1 MLTQDSRAVVCIARN
16 MAISR
21 HVTTL
26 VISLDRLVFCN
37 PIRYMDRYWRDS
49 HSHRNHY
56 RPKHPALGE
65 YLRLAFEPLADGTNP
80 EQRYMAFLEDLSAQK
95 TFEQQQQDVR
105 LLTTALIMLPNIR
118 TIILDSDIFYEDSPR
133 RQMLGDAWCYE
144 LIDST
149 RKTGSHVMEVLM
161 KAMATSHKHKPA
173 TVTEI
178 RIPYDETGTVS
189 FPKVLAKITPNT
201 VSIAMQEVRRLKL
214 NSIYYSEEEIKYHDD
229 QRMSDPY
236 YLCEDDDVASED
248 GSLQSKGASIESTDD
263 AITVEDDSIE
273 VEDNNFKSKDD
284 LSESAENDKEVE
296 DSDIECENDHTE
308 SHNIDSVDDSVE
320 NEDANIENEDDGF
333 EGEDDSIESHHTDES
348 DDDSIE
354 SRDDDIESED
364 DSIESEDDSI
374 ESGDDIVETDF
385 NPFEHENFRFPNR
398 YDCNESED
406 DSEIDP
412 VERYGSTRMLGEILQ
427 SAKLLEDLT
436 LTFVD
441 DRCDHGQ
448 MYLRPYIPLNILKG
462 TNPMNHLKRV
472 SLGNFKLEEPE
483 IVAFLLSISSSLQYL
498 TIDGIVLDYGT
509 WVSTFEKLKGRLPE
523 VQHFEVRMDGLWDTG
538 LEMVDHE
545 DDEGLTL
552 WERRDYIHQV
562 SGWWSGGTHVRWFRD
577 GEGQHPLQSLIEK
590 GLVRDDEC
598 YGY

>member
-1 MLTQDSRAVVCIARN
+1 

-26 VISLDRLVFCN
+26 VISLDRLIFCN
-37 PIRYMDRYWRDS
+37 PILYMDRYWRDS
-49 HSHRNHY
+49 HSDRNHC
-56 RPKHPALGE
+56 RPKHPAPGE

-80 EQRYMAFLEDLSAQK
+80 EQRYMAFLDDLSAQK
-95 TFEQQQQDVR
+95 QFEQQQEDVR

-144 LIDST
+144 MIDST

-178 RIPYDETGTVS
+178 RIPYEETGTVS
-189 FPKVLAKITPNT
+189 FPKVLAKVTPNT

-214 NSIYYSEEEIKYHDD
+214 DGIYYSEEEIKYHDD
-229 QRMSDPY
+229 QRKSDPY

-248 GSLQSKGASIESTDD
+248 GSLQSKDASIESTDD
-263 AITVEDDSIE
+263 VITVKDDSIE
-273 VEDNNFKSKDD
+273 VEDNIIKSKDD
-284 LSESAENDKEVE
+284 LSESEENDKEVE
-296 DSDIECENDHTE
+296 DSDIKYENDHTE
-308 SHNIDSVDDSVE
+308 SHYIDSVDDSVE
-320 NEDANIENEDDGF
+320 NEDANIKNEDDGF
-333 EGEDDSIESHHTDES
+333 EGEDDSIESNDTNES
-348 DDDSIE
+348 DNDNIESGDDDIESEDDSIE
-354 SRDDDIESED
+354 SGDDSIESED
-364 DSIESEDDSI
+364 DSIESEDDS
-374 ESGDDIVETDF
+374 VEIDV
-385 NPFEHENFRFPNR
+385 NPFEHENLRIPSR

-427 SAKLLEDLT
+427 SAKLLEDLI

-462 TNPMNHLKRV
+462 TNPMNQLRRV

-483 IVAFLLSISSSLQYL
+483 IVAFLLSISSSLQFL

-509 WVSTFEKLKGRLPE
+509 WVSTFETIKGWLPE
-523 VQHFEVRMDGLWDTG
+523 VWHFEVRMDGLWDTG
-538 LEMVDHE
+538 SEIQ
-545 DDEGLTL
+545 
-552 WERRDYIHQV
+552 RCQ
-562 SGWWSGGTHVRWFRD
+562 
-577 GEGQHPLQSLIEK
+577 
-590 GLVRDDEC
+590 
-598 YGY
+598 